1 MPELP
6 EVETI
11 RRGLERRVIGCRIT
25 RVEIA
30 EPRLRTPLDA
40 SALRAS
46 LVGRAITAVRRRSK
60 YLLLDLSGDQVLVLH
75 LGMSGRLVLVPPQAA
90 VAPHTHVRL
99 GLGREG
105 ELRFADPRRFGMLF
119 VVESGELGVHPRFA
133 HLGPEPLEPGF
144 DAEALRTR
152 ADRVRKPIKNFL
164 LDGAVVAGVGNI
176 YACETLF
183 LAGIHPRRAAGRL
196 GVERWRALHAALRTV
211 LGRAIRD
218 GGTTLQDFRDAD
230 GRYGGFQRRLRV
242 YGREGE
248 ACRRCNRKVR
258 RIVQSGR
265 STFYCPGCQ
274 R

>member
-25 RVEIA
+25 GIEIA
-30 EPRLRTPLDA
+30 EPRLRTPLVA
-40 SALRAS
+40 AALRAA

-60 YLLLDLSGDQVLVLH
+60 YLLPDLSGDQVLVLH
-75 LGMSGRLVLVPPQAA
+75 LGMTGRVLLVPPRAET
-90 VAPHTHVRL
+90 VPHTHVRFL
-99 GLGREG
+99 LDREG
-105 ELRFADPRRFGMLF
+105 ELRFADPRRFGMIF
-119 VVESGELGVHPRFA
+119 VAPRADLGVHPRFA
-133 HLGPEPLEPGF
+133 RLGPEPLEPGF
-144 DAEALRTR
+144 DADTLRLR
-152 ADRVRKPIKNFL
+152 AVGVRKPIKNFL
-164 LDGAVVAGVGNI
+164 LDAAVVAGVGNI
-176 YACETLF
+176 YACEALYR
-183 LAGIHPRRAAGRL
+183 AGIHPRRAAGKL
-196 GVERWRALHAALRTV
+196 GVARWQALHAALRAI

-218 GGTTLQDFRDAD
+218 GGTTLQDFRDSD
-230 GRYGGFQRRLRV
+230 GRYGAFQRRLQV

-248 ACRRCNRKVR
+248 ACRRCGRTVR

>member
-11 RRGLERRVIGCRIT
+11 RRGLERRIIGCRIA
-25 RVEIA
+25 RIEIA
-30 EPRLRTPLDA
+30 DSRLRTPLNA
-40 SALRAS
+40 AALRES
-46 LVGRAITAVRRRSK
+46 LVGRTITAVRRRSK
-60 YLLLDLSGDQVLVLH
+60 YLLLDLSGDHVLVLH
-75 LGMSGRLVLVPPQAA
+75 LGMSGRLVLLQPDTPA
-90 VAPHTHVRL
+90 VPHTHVRL
-99 GLGREG
+99 VLDREG
-105 ELRFADPRRFGMLF
+105 ELRFSDPRRFGMLF
-119 VVESGELGVHPRFA
+119 VVGRNELGAHPRFA

-144 DAEALRTR
+144 DAETLRTR
-152 ADRVRKPIKNFL
+152 ASRVRKPIKNFL

-176 YACETLF
+176 YACEALF
-183 LAGIHPRRAAGRL
+183 HAGIHPRRAAGRL
-196 GVERWRALHAALRTV
+196 GIERWRALHAALLAV

-230 GRYGGFQRRLRV
+230 GRSGAFQRRLRV

-248 ACRRCNRKVR
+248 ACRRCGHTVR